1 MVKCPCE
8 NCICVPICKHKT
20 FYKLFYDCIYLR
32 IYEPGYLIREERCLE
47 RIYGIQNILKSTVWI
62 YEYSPSLVN
71 YSVQSVVKIRGKEL
85 DD

>member
-8 NCICVPICKHKT
+8 NCICIPVCKYKS
-20 FYKLFYDCIYLR
+20 FYKLFRDCIYLR
-32 IYEPGYLIREERCLE
+32 IYEPAYLIREQRGLK
-47 RIYGIQNILKSTVWI
+47 RIQGIHNILKSTAWN
-62 YEYSPSLVN
+62 YEYSPALVN